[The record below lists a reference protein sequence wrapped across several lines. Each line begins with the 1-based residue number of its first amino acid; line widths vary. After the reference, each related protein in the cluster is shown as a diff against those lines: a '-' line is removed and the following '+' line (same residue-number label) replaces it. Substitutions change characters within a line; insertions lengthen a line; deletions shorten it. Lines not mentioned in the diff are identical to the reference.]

1 MMAIFM
7 AKVRRGRQGR
17 VRVVALAICVC
28 DEVAARPPSLTGA
41 VHFAGPQRLRFM
53 PAKLPRRSSSPAP
66 ASTGVGRPQMADIA
80 RLAGVHMSTVSRAL
94 GGSSLVNAET
104 RDRIVELA
112 RSLNYSV
119 NVGAQNL
126 RLRQNRTVAV
136 VVPFDPVSREH
147 LSDPFF
153 LGLIGSIGDALTESG
168 HDMLLS
174 RVDAEHL
181 NQAAHLVDAGRAMGV
196 ILIGQWHH
204 HDQLNEMA
212 VRGLPIVVWGGRLPD
227 QLYPTVGS
235 DNVEGGRLATEHL
248 LTQGARR
255 IVFLGDTSLPEVAL
269 RYQGYAGA
277 HRAHGIDVVPELL
290 RNVPFVPDLVA
301 SHLEALVG
309 SRTDFDAVVAGSDV
323 LAMAAINALRRLG
336 RRVPEDVAVVGY
348 DDILLAAH
356 FHPALTTIRQPLQ
369 ASGAALVKALLER
382 TTGKKPSAVLL
393 PTGLVI
399 RDSSA
404 RRAARG
410 PGELR
415 EARAQGQSH

>member
-1 MMAIFM
+1 
-7 AKVRRGRQGR
+7 
-17 VRVVALAICVC
+17 
-28 DEVAARPPSLTGA
+28 
-41 VHFAGPQRLRFM
+41 
-53 PAKLPRRSSSPAP
+53 
-66 ASTGVGRPQMADIA
+66 MADIA

-94 GGSSLVNAET
+94 GGSPLVNPQT

-112 RSLNYSV
+112 NSLNYAV

-126 RLRQNRTVAV
+126 RLKQNRTVAV

-153 LGLIGSIGDALTESG
+153 LGLIGSIGDALTDTG

-181 NQAAHLVDAGRAMGV
+181 DHAANLVDAGRAMGV

-212 VRGLPIVVWGGRLPD
+212 VRGLPFVVWGGRLPD
-227 QLYPTVGS
+227 QIYQTVGS
-235 DNVEGGRLATEHL
+235 DNAEGGRLATEHL
-248 LTQGARR
+248 LSRGALR

-269 RYQGYAGA
+269 RYQGYVAA
-277 HRAHGIDVVPELL
+277 HRAHGVDVQPELL
-290 RNVPFVPDLVA
+290 RNVPFVPDLVGPD
-301 SHLEALVG
+301 LEALVAAG
-309 SRTDFDAVVAGSDV
+309 TEFDAIVAGSDV
-323 LAMAAINALRRLG
+323 LAMAAINAMRRLG
-336 RRVPEDVAVVGY
+336 RSVPDDVAVVGY

-369 ASGAALVKALLER
+369 ASGAALVKTLLEQAA
-382 TTGKKPSAVLL
+382 GKKPSNVLL
-393 PTGLVI
+393 PTELVE

-404 RRAARG
+404 PRGKRNAGGGGVAQAPGARKQASVK
-410 PGELR
+410 PGVK
-415 EARAQGQSH
+415 